1 MSEMKA
7 KLRPFKSYPA
17 RHFQWTTDDSGRVAT
32 ITLNRPDKKNPL
44 TFDSYEEL
52 RGLFRTHDRRC
63 GEGDAQMPADY
74 RRCD

>member
-44 TFDSYEEL
+44 TFDSY
-52 RGLFRTHDRRC
+52 
-63 GEGDAQMPADY
+63 
-74 RRCD
+74 